1 MSINFGFDISEEIQD
16 TTQDISSFFNDF
28 LANKGNLLGKK
39 LKEGDSD
46 SESDSDD
53 DDEDTKKAGNN
64 AGIMSP
70 PTSTIKQQDLV
81 STKSNKKA
89 ELKEQD
95 DVGLLGVTRQAKR
108 RIKVLIIEKRPDVYK
123 KKVHVN
129 ILVLFMIYGR
139 QLS

>member
-39 LKEGDSD
+39 LKGSDTD

-53 DDEDTKKAGNN
+53 DDDNAKTASNT

-70 PTSTIKQQDLV
+70 PASTKKQQDLV
-81 STKSNKKA
+81 STNPNKKA
-89 ELKEQD
+89 EL
-95 DVGLLGVTRQAKR
+95 
-108 RIKVLIIEKRPDVYK
+108 
-123 KKVHVN
+123 H
-129 ILVLFMIYGR
+129 
-139 QLS
+139 